1 MCSSQFPPFSFFIL
15 RHESGRPFCF
25 VLFLL
30 QGCLTQKWYV
40 QGLIL
45 EYLYILRSWQKWNLK
60 TISKHL
66 RNDVWCLFHSSHLF
80 FPQCTS
86 CIMFLNPYNFRIFP
100 CIFFQSLWS
109 RICLSL
115 ISFVVRRVL
124 TMFCLNKVKKL
135 HFLLTVITSNYELS
149 KQTDTQPRKFKPR
162 SALKK

>member
-15 RHESGRPFCF
+15 RHESVRPFCF

-100 CIFFQSLWS
+100 CIFFSISLVKNMPLTNI
-109 RICLSL
+109 ICCTPCSHY
-115 ISFVVRRVL
+115 VL
-124 TMFCLNKVKKL
+124 
-135 HFLLTVITSNYELS
+135 
-149 KQTDTQPRKFKPR
+149 
-162 SALKK
+162 LK